1 MATSLT
7 DTYSLY
13 LERVRP
19 TLEKLF
25 EQTDQIAARVKKSTE
40 AVRISRWFYRVPLKI
55 HAGLNYGKVGI
66 DGGSAG
72 IGTGALFTHLRGGY
86 FSSKLAGRITMEQEE
101 TSAPEQAVVN
111 VLTDLLSNAVIEAGV
126 MDDIGFHTDGTGVLT
141 NAATATNSTT
151 TLTFGSATD
160 FLKLN
165 NLRVGMAVDVWN
177 SALNTVRVAATAAP
191 ILISALDLDN
201 NIVTFNQTV
210 TAIASTDKITFAGLA
225 AYGPATPTSYSST
238 YPVTGTGGVGGDSFR
253 HGFPYMTDVSANY
266 FYGVSRSTYPQLQA
280 VRVNANT
287 NPFEWDHIHRM
298 VAKITNK
305 RDGDAWK
312 KLFGIINMAQRT
324 QIADLG
330 VAITY
335 NLMSGEKFGQTKDLV
350 PDNMGYADTV
360 NVGGLPCVLSKR
372 QDRARMDFINT
383 DKIIRAQLHDLK
395 FLPNE
400 SGGYMHVGH
409 NSSGEVCTYKEFFI
423 IQSYDYVC
431 TDAGAFARI
440 DNLTLPSGW
449 DA

>member
-1 MATSLT
+1 MASMT

-55 HAGLNYGKVGI
+55 HAGLNYGKLSI

-86 FSSKLAGRITMEQEE
+86 FSSKLAGRITTEQEE
-101 TSAPEQAVVN
+101 TSSPEQAVVN

-126 MDDIGFHTDGTGVLT
+126 MDDIGFHQSGTGVLT
-141 NAATATNSTT
+141 AASTATNSTT

-160 FLKLN
+160 YLKLN
-165 NLRVGMAVDVWN
+165 NLRVGMAVDVWDTGLT
-177 SALNTVRVAATAAP
+177 SIRSAATAAP

-210 TAIASTDKITFAGLA
+210 TGLTSTDKITFAGLA
-225 AYGPATPTSYSST
+225 AYGPAGPTSYSST

-253 HGFPYMTDVSANY
+253 HGFPYMTDISSNY

-280 VRVNANT
+280 VRVNAAST
-287 NPFEWDHIHRM
+287 PFEWDHVHRM
-298 VAKITNK
+298 IAKITNK
-305 RDGDAWK
+305 YEGDAWK
-312 KLFGIINMAQRT
+312 GLFGIINMAQRT

-330 VAITY
+330 LNISNILLT
-335 NLMSGEKFGQTKDLV
+335 GDKFGGTRDLM
-350 PDNMGYADTV
+350 PSNMGYADTASV
-360 NVGGLPCVLSKR
+360 AGLSLVTSKR
-372 QDRARMDFINT
+372 QDRSRIDFINT

-431 TDAGAFARI
+431 TNAGAFARI
-440 DNLTLPSGW
+440 DNLSLPSAW